1 MLNIFVRRLST
12 SSPALKLVQPPI
24 QVSGIEGRYATAL
37 YSAASKKNA
46 LDNIEKDLQL
56 IKSTLDKDVKLQE
69 FCADPSLQ
77 RSTKVTEIG
86 RILQKLKVNEVTK
99 NLFAVLAENGRL
111 SRMSIVIDKFGQMMA
126 AHRGEVSCTVRTAKP
141 LDKTSENELRN
152 ALSGFLKPGEK
163 LQLTLEHDPSLIGG
177 VVVNIGDRLV
187 DLSIARKVRMLREL
201 IEQPI

>member
-12 SSPALKLVQPPI
+12 SSPALKLVHPPI

-56 IKSTLDKDVKLQE
+56 IKSTLDKD
-69 FCADPSLQ
+69 
-77 RSTKVTEIG
+77 
-86 RILQKLKVNEVTK
+86 LKVNEVTK

-111 SRMSIVIDKFGQMMA
+111 SKMSIVIDKFGQMMA
-126 AHRGEVSCTVRTAKP
+126 AHRGEVSCTWI
-141 LDKTSENELRN
+141 
-152 ALSGFLKPGEK
+152 LKPGEK

-187 DLSIARKVRMLREL
+187 DYLLLEKFVCFVNSLNNQFRFFV
-201 IEQPI
+201 